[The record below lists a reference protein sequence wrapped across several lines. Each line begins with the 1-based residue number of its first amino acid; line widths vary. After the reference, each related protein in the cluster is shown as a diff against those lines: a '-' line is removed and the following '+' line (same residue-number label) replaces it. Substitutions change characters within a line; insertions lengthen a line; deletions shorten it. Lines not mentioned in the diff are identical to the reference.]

1 MQLFYFILNI
11 IICFYLLDGFIL
23 LPFHKKSTFTHY
35 NTEYKMITND
45 YSGYPCNNEYGGE
58 IDEDPLYIV
67 IWKENGKTQNLIREM
82 EQQGLKTIFIPESD
96 YDTILLTTE
105 EMPLVF
111 KNELLLEYW
120 MDIYSEMYP
129 M

>member
-1 MQLFYFILNI
+1 MNF
-11 IICFYLLDGFIL
+11 LLCIFPLIVSLSFGFGFGYYK
-23 LPFHKKSTFTHY
+23 PKNHSFFTKKIKS
-35 NTEYKMITND
+35 NNND
-45 YSGYPCNNEYGGE
+45 YNGYPCNNEYCGE

-111 KNELLLEYW
+111 KNELLLESW
-120 MDIYSEMYP
+120 MDIYAEMYP